1 MAGWIKLYRDIT
13 DHWIWQ
19 EKPFDKRSAWIDLIL
34 MANHKDNKF
43 VFGNELAEVKRG
55 SFITSVRKL
64 CDKWGWSNTK
74 VTSFLQILKNDNMID
89 FISDTKKTVITIANY
104 GLYQD
109 INDTETTQK
118 HHENDTKTSQKHTNK
133 NDKNVKNEKNLKT
146 IMLCKE
152 IIDYLNEKTGSS
164 YKYNTN
170 KNIELIQAR
179 LNEGFTLEDFKKVI
193 DNKVADWGKEPKP
206 NEKDMR
212 EYLRPITLFGT
223 KFESYLNQKGGNTNG
238 TTVSTNNAKVF
249 KLDKSKLLANG

>member
-43 VFGNELAEVKRG
+43 VFGNELTEVKRG

-74 VTSFLQILKNDNMID
+74 VTSFLQVLKNDNMID
-89 FISDTKKTVITIANY
+89 YLSDTKKTVVTIVNY

-118 HHENDTKTSQKHTNK
+118 RHENDTETTQKHTNK
-133 NDKNVKNEKNLKT
+133 NDKNVKNDK
-146 IMLCKE
+146 
-152 IIDYLNEKTGSS
+152 
-164 YKYNTN
+164 
-170 KNIELIQAR
+170 
-179 LNEGFTLEDFKKVI
+179 
-193 DNKVADWGKEPKP
+193 
-206 NEKDMR
+206 NEKDIADK
-212 EYLRPITLFGT
+212 PQTQKFTPPTLEEIKDYCIERNNNVDAERFINFYQAKGWMVGKNKMKDWKASVRT
-223 KFESYLNQKGGNTNG
+223 WEQKQKEFEPQQKVSNGN
-238 TTVSTNNAKVF
+238 VF
-249 KLDKSKLLANG
+249 FELLKGRS

>member
-43 VFGNELAEVKRG
+43 VFGNELTEVKRG

-64 CDKWGWSNTK
+64 CNKWGWSNTK

-89 FISDTKKTVITIANY
+89 FLSDTKKTVVTIVNY

-118 HHENDTKTSQKHTNK
+118 RHRNDTETTQKHTNK
-133 NDKNVKNEKNLKT
+133 NDKNVKNVKKLKKS
-146 IMLCKE
+146 IEVSE
-152 IIDYLNEKTGSS
+152 IE
-164 YKYNTN
+164 
-170 KNIELIQAR
+170 IELA
-179 LNEGFTLEDFKKVI
+179 LK
-193 DNKVADWGKEPKP
+193 A
-206 NEKDMR
+206 
-212 EYLRPITLFGT
+212 Y
-223 KFESYLNQKGGNTNG
+223 
-238 TTVSTNNAKVF
+238 TNNSELQAAIKSFIVHRRNIKKALTADQLNLTLK
-249 KLDKSKLLANG
+249 KLDKLSKCNDESKIEILNESVMNGWQGIFELKEKKEQPKKMDPKDYYQWG

>member
-43 VFGNELAEVKRG
+43 VFGNELTEVKRG

-74 VTSFLQILKNDNMID
+74 VTSFLQVLKNDNMID
-89 FISDTKKTVITIANY
+89 YLSDTKKTVVTIANY

-118 HHENDTKTSQKHTNK
+118 RHRNDTETTQKHTNK
-133 NDKNVKNEKNLKT
+133 NDKNVKNDK
-146 IMLCKE
+146 
-152 IIDYLNEKTGSS
+152 
-164 YKYNTN
+164 
-170 KNIELIQAR
+170 
-179 LNEGFTLEDFKKVI
+179 
-193 DNKVADWGKEPKP
+193 
-206 NEKDMR
+206 NEKDIADK
-212 EYLRPITLFGT
+212 PQTQKFTPPTLEEIKDYCIERNNNVDAERFINFYQAKGWMVGKNKMKDWKASVRT
-223 KFESYLNQKGGNTNG
+223 WEQKQKEFEPQQKVSNGN
-238 TTVSTNNAKVF
+238 VF
-249 KLDKSKLLANG
+249 FELLKGRS